1 MFFACGMRQRWLMV
15 LVVTALAALLVSGCG
30 GDGAS
35 QEEQDS
41 AEDTVTTTEDTEQA
55 TTTGGGEQASED
67 ALNAALEKSFEES
80 GAPGVVAAVQT
91 PEYTWIRALGV
102 ADRTSENPMTPDVH
116 HRIGSV
122 TKTFTGTLLLQAE
135 AEGLL
140 SLDDTIDRYVDA
152 VPNRDKIT
160 LRQLA
165 DHTSGVADYSQTEQ
179 FDDELAS
186 DPYQVWEPEQ
196 LVQSGLKDSPLFD
209 PGTEWQYSNTNYIL
223 LGLVLEQV
231 TGETIGEL
239 YRERIIE
246 PLGLQGTSFPDLA
259 DSSLPD
265 PHAQGYTLQGQSS
278 GGEPRNATDWN
289 ASWTWTAGIMIST
302 VDDLLAYGRA
312 LGTGKGLLS
321 PAQQDERIDSLVSD
335 VPPFDQPPLKGD
347 FGYGLGL
354 MKEHGSIGH
363 GGELPGYNTALY
375 YKRELDAVLVVET
388 NSDIFSGDCPEGRP
402 TMKDGPQNIPCDVPA
417 SRTFK
422 GIAKALGEPAPAAD
436 Q

>member
-102 ADRTSENPMTPDVH
+102 ADRTSEEPMTPDVH

-122 TKTFTGTLLLQAE
+122 NKTFTGTLLLQAE

-140 SLDDTIDRYVDA
+140 SLDDTIDRYVDG
-152 VPNRDKIT
+152 VPNGDKIT
-160 LRQLA
+160 LRQMA
-165 DHTSGVADYSQTEQ
+165 DHTSGVADYSRTEQ

-196 LVQSGLKDSPLFD
+196 LVQIGLKDSPLFD

-231 TGETIGEL
+231 TGETIGQL

-246 PLGLQGTSFPDLA
+246 PLGLQGTSFPDLT
-259 DSSLPD
+259 DSSLPE
-265 PHAQGYTLQGQSS
+265 PHAQGYTLKGQSS
-278 GGEPRNATDWN
+278 GGEPLDTTDWN
-289 ASWTWTAGIMIST
+289 FSFAWTAGEMIST
-302 VDDLLAYGRA
+302 VEDLLAYGRA
-312 LGTGKGLLS
+312 LGTGEGLFS
-321 PAQQDERIDSLVSD
+321 PEQQAERIDSLVSD
-335 VPPFDQPPLKGD
+335 VPPLTQPPFKGD

-354 MKEHGSIGH
+354 IKEHEWIGH
-363 GGELPGYNTALY
+363 GGEIDGYNTSLFY
-375 YKRELDAVLVVET
+375 QPELDAVVVVEV
-388 NSDIFSGDCPEGRP
+388 NSDISSGDCPEDRP
-402 TMKDGPQNIPCDVPA
+402 TMTDGPQGIPCSDPA
-417 SRTFK
+417 LRIFR
-422 GIAKALGEPAPAAD
+422 ALAEALGKPAPAAD